1 MRKTARFTA
10 LTVMLVSGL
19 CASAAGEL
27 ETAREAL
34 RDGLWSI
41 AREHAARN
49 GGEEA
54 RRLILE
60 SYARE
65 GDWQGLSRTL
75 SGWTNAVGKVYDYYR
90 AAAAGDYF
98 KALKILKETPAALAD
113 ADSRMFEADMLL
125 KSGDRPGAEKIWRE
139 VVAMTNAGERAFAVA
154 GANLGDIDALRLAY
168 SKASRASVR
177 RLAGLKLGVLLLK
190 DAASRESGE
199 KLVRAIVKDAP
210 DGEGARDAFLA
221 IAEVAAAQGRW
232 KEAFEI
238 YHEAVETWPDCAK
251 LVQVQE
257 GRAWACLKLGKLE
270 DALSAFKRTEELAQD
285 AERKAA
291 AVLKQGDVYSEM
303 GKGGTAMARYRDVLE
318 RFPETAVA
326 EKLRKVVRVRELESK
341 GREQYRNFRFAEAKQ
356 TFAAVAAED
365 PAKRPRMEFYEALCL
380 YGQGLDDEAGAKISE
395 VARKSPDM
403 AVRAEAALWAAKFL
417 YNRGEWKEA
426 FRMFSDYA
434 LMGVNGAAVPEAMLW
449 AARSAFA
456 AGDFQNAVKTA
467 TALAELYPS
476 APQTMLA
483 LIVQGEAL
491 IELARFDEAVLVLDR
506 AAHFENSPMEERLR
520 ARMLRADAL
529 FATGADNPARYV
541 AALDSYRAIRLGGTL
556 SGGDKILVSF
566 KIAKS
571 LEKLKRTDEAID
583 EYYTQVVL
591 AYRTLRGRGER
602 IDDDARAAFS
612 RAAFRLADEYES
624 RGRDYQA
631 IHVLELVA
639 TSDVP
644 AAGEAGKRIERIS
657 MKGGFL

>member
-1 MRKTARFTA
+1 MTARFTV
-10 LTVMLVSGL
+10 LTAMLASGM

-34 RDGLWSI
+34 RDGLWSL
-41 AREHAARN
+41 AREYAAKD
-49 GGEEA
+49 GGEDA

-168 SKASRASVR
+168 AKASRASVR
-177 RLAGLKLGVLLLK
+177 RLAGLKLGALLLK
-190 DAASRESGE
+190 DAATRVEGE

-210 DGEGARDAFLA
+210 DGEGARGAFLT
-221 IAEVAAAQGRW
+221 IAEVDAAQGRW
-232 KEAFEI
+232 KEAFEV

-270 DALSAFKRTEELAQD
+270 ESLSAFKRTEELAQD
-285 AERKAA
+285 DERRAA

-303 GKGGTAMARYRDVLE
+303 GKGETAMARYRDVLE
-318 RFPETAVA
+318 RFPDTAVA
-326 EKLRKVVRVRELESK
+326 EKLRKIVRVRELESK

-365 PAKRPRMEFYEALCL
+365 PAKKPRMEFYEALCL
-380 YGQGLDDEAGAKISE
+380 YGQGLDDEAGAKISQ
-395 VARKSPDM
+395 VARRSPDKT
-403 AVRAEAALWAAKFL
+403 VRAEAALWAAKFL

-434 LMGVNGAAVPEAMLW
+434 AMDVKSAAVAEAMLW

-456 AGDFQNAVKTA
+456 AGDYQNAIKTV
-467 TALAELYPS
+467 TALAKLDPS
-476 APQTMLA
+476 ALQTMQS

-491 IELARFDEAVLVLDR
+491 IKLARFDEAVLVLER
-506 AAHFENSPMEERLR
+506 AAHSENMPMEERLR
-520 ARMLRADAL
+520 ARLLRADAL

-556 SGGDKILVSF
+556 SGGDKLSVSF
-566 KIAKS
+566 KIARS
-571 LEKLKRTDEAID
+571 LEKLKRLDEAID
-583 EYYTQVVL
+583 E
-591 AYRTLRGRGER
+591 
-602 IDDDARAAFS
+602 
-612 RAAFRLADEYES
+612 
-624 RGRDYQA
+624 
-631 IHVLELVA
+631 
-639 TSDVP
+639 
-644 AAGEAGKRIERIS
+644 
-657 MKGGFL
+657 

>member
-1 MRKTARFTA
+1 MTARFTV
-10 LTVMLVSGL
+10 LTAMLASGM

-34 RDGLWSI
+34 RDGLWSL
-41 AREHAARN
+41 AREYAAKD
-49 GGEEA
+49 GGEDA

-168 SKASRASVR
+168 AKASRASVR
-177 RLAGLKLGVLLLK
+177 RLAGLKLGALLLK
-190 DAASRESGE
+190 DAATRVEGE

-210 DGEGARDAFLA
+210 DGEGARGAFLT
-221 IAEVAAAQGRW
+221 IAEVDAAQGRW
-232 KEAFEI
+232 KEAFEV

-270 DALSAFKRTEELAQD
+270 ESLSAFKRTEELAQD
-285 AERKAA
+285 DERRAA

-303 GKGGTAMARYRDVLE
+303 GKGETAMARYRDVLE
-318 RFPETAVA
+318 RFPDTAVA
-326 EKLRKVVRVRELESK
+326 EKLRKIVRVRELESK

-365 PAKRPRMEFYEALCL
+365 PAKKPRMEFYEALCL
-380 YGQGLDDEAGAKISE
+380 YGQGLDDEAGAKISQ
-395 VARKSPDM
+395 VARRSPDKT
-403 AVRAEAALWAAKFL
+403 VRAEAALWAAKFL

-434 LMGVNGAAVPEAMLW
+434 AMDVKSAAVAEAMLW

-456 AGDFQNAVKTA
+456 AGDYQNAIKTV
-467 TALAELYPS
+467 TALAKLDPS
-476 APQTMLA
+476 ALQTMQS

-491 IELARFDEAVLVLDR
+491 IKLARFDEAVLVLER
-506 AAHFENSPMEERLR
+506 AAHSENMPMEERLR
-520 ARMLRADAL
+520 ARLLRADAL

-556 SGGDKILVSF
+556 SGGDKLSVSF
-566 KIAKS
+566 KIARS
-571 LEKLKRTDEAID
+571 LEKLKRLDEAID

-591 AYRTLRGRGER
+591 AYRTFRSRGER
-602 IDDDARAAFS
+602 LDDNARAAFS

-644 AAGEAGKRIERIS
+644 AAGEAEKRIARIS

>member
-1 MRKTARFTA
+1 M
-10 LTVMLVSGL
+10 G
-19 CASAAGEL
+19 
-27 ETAREAL
+27 
-34 RDGLWSI
+34 
-41 AREHAARN
+41 
-49 GGEEA
+49 
-54 RRLILE
+54 
-60 SYARE
+60 
-65 GDWQGLSRTL
+65 RTL

-98 KALKILKETPAALAD
+98 KALKILKETPAAR
-113 ADSRMFEADMLL
+113 ADSDSKMFEADMLL
-125 KSGDRPGAEKIWRE
+125 KAGDRPGAEKIWRE
-139 VVAMTNAGERAFAVA
+139 VVAMTNAGERAFAAA

-168 SKASRASVR
+168 ARAKRASVR

-190 DAASRESGE
+190 DAASRGEGE
-199 KLVRAIVKDAP
+199 KLVRAIVKNAP

-232 KEAFEI
+232 KEAFEV

-270 DALSAFKRTEELAQD
+270 EALSAFKRAEELAQD

-303 GKGGTAMARYRDVLE
+303 GRGETAMACYRDVQA

-326 EKLRKVVRVRELESK
+326 EKLRKIVRVRELESK
-341 GREQYRNFRFAEAKQ
+341 GREQYRNFRFSEAKQ

-365 PAKRPRMEFYEALCL
+365 PAKKPRMEFYEALCL
-380 YGQGLDDEAGAKISE
+380 YGQGLDDEAGAKISQ
-395 VARKSPDM
+395 VARMSSDK

-417 YNRGEWKEA
+417 YNRGEWKDA

-434 LMGVNGAAVPEAMLW
+434 AMDVKNAAVPEAMLW

-456 AGDFQNAVKTA
+456 AGDHQNAIKTV
-467 TALAELYPS
+467 TALAELHPS

-483 LIVQGEAL
+483 LVVQGEAL
-491 IELARFDEAVLVLDR
+491 IELARFDEAVLVLER
-506 AAHFENSPMEERLR
+506 AAHAENSPMEERLR
-520 ARMLRADAL
+520 ARLLRADAL

-556 SGGDKILVSF
+556 SGSDKLCVSF

-602 IDDDARAAFS
+602 LDDDARAAFS

-644 AAGEAGKRIERIS
+644 AAGEAEKRIARIS